1 MYLSTIFLIFRID
14 FKTGRA
20 VAGLTDIK
28 DLGTQSGQLKYREF
42 SMDDVSIYDS
52 NFTALLIFGGIF
64 FKTLF

>member
-20 VAGLTDIK
+20 VAGLTDIRV
-28 DLGTQSGQLKYREF
+28 LGTQSGQLKYREF

-52 NFTALLIFGGIF
+52 NFTLIIFWGIF
-64 FKTLF
+64 F